1 LAPGS
6 AELAAFEAA
15 IANDANLAQ
24 DPYGH
29 GTHVASIAAG
39 TARYYD
45 STPDSTGI
53 APGANVYDVKV
64 LDDLGAGT
72 LSDALQGIQWVIYH
86 AKEYNIKVL
95 NISLAANSP
104 ESWLTD
110 PLCVAV
116 RSAAAAGITVVVA
129 AGNYGQNALGQES
142 YGAIGSPGIDPSV
155 ITVGAVNFKGT
166 LARSDDS
173 VNLFSSRGPTRAS
186 MLDANGVRRIDNL
199 LKPDLVAPGNKLVA
213 AAATTA
219 VSASPTWNGLAS
231 SYYGIVV
238 APLGI
243 TAVYGETQMM
253 LSGTSISAPAVAGT
267 AALMLQATPGLT
279 PPLIKA
285 ILQYTAQPLPNA
297 NLLQQGAGLL
307 NVDGAIQL
315 ARAMKP
321 DLARKIAAGDYS
333 IGAAI
338 NASELPTPM
347 STVNGQSFNWSR
359 VVYVGGNHVVSGAA
373 LFTKYQA
380 IWDPRLTWASGV
392 VRKRQ
397 VAYWSGAGIVANTFP
412 QAFTEDTAANQSLLT
427 PGVVSGDALAG
438 AASWIGRSG
447 PFHARVDVVEL
458 ARRWQRTGA
467 ERGSRSERGAR
478 PERRPGVE
486 RGPRA
491 ERRAGPERRPGIE
504 RGTRSQRRPR
514 VERRAGAGRAV
525 SPVHCHGHTKAKSR
539 GDDDG

>member
-1 LAPGS
+1 M
-6 AELAAFEAA
+6 
-15 IANDANLAQ
+15 
-24 DPYGH
+24 
-29 GTHVASIAAG
+29 
-39 TARYYD
+39 
-45 STPDSTGI
+45 
-53 APGANVYDVKV
+53 

-116 RSAAAAGITVVVA
+116 RSATAAGITVVVA
-129 AGNYGQNALGQES
+129 AGNYGLNALGQET
-142 YGAIGSPGIDPSV
+142 YGSIGSPGIDPSV

-173 VNLFSSRGPTRAS
+173 VNLFSSRGPTRAA
-186 MLDANGVRRIDNL
+186 MVDANGVRRIDNL

-219 VSASPTWNGLAS
+219 VSASPAWNGLAS
-231 SYYGIVV
+231 SYYGVLV

-243 TAVYGETQMM
+243 APVYGETQMM
-253 LSGTSISAPAVAGT
+253 LSGTSISAPAVAGA

-338 NASELPTPM
+338 NASELPTPV

-380 IWDPRLTWASGV
+380 IWDPRLTWAERRRPQAPGGVLVRHRHRRQHLPPGVHGHRCGQPGPADSRRGERRLAGGRGLVDRPFRPVRSGV
-392 VRKRQ
+392 
-397 VAYWSGAGIVANTFP
+397 
-412 QAFTEDTAANQSLLT
+412 
-427 PGVVSGDALAG
+427 DA
-438 AASWIGRSG
+438 
-447 PFHARVDVVEL
+447 VEL
-458 ARRWQRTGA
+458 ARRRQRTGA
-467 ERGSRSERGAR
+467 ERRPRPQRGAR
-478 PERRPGVE
+478 AERRPGLE

-491 ERRAGPERRPGIE
+491 ERRAGPERRPGLE
-504 RGTRSQRRPR
+504 RGTRSQRGSR
-514 VERRAGAGRAV
+514 VERRAGAGRTV
-525 SPVHCHGHTKAKSR
+525 SGFDLPRRYEGEDR

>member
-1 LAPGS
+1 M
-6 AELAAFEAA
+6 
-15 IANDANLAQ
+15 
-24 DPYGH
+24 
-29 GTHVASIAAG
+29 ASIAAG

-53 APGANVYDVKV
+53 APGAHVYDVKV

-116 RSAAAAGITVVVA
+116 RSATAAGITVVVA
-129 AGNYGQNALGQES
+129 AGNYGLNALGQET
-142 YGAIGSPGIDPSV
+142 YGSIGSPGIDPSV

-173 VNLFSSRGPTRAS
+173 VNLFSSRGPTRAAMVDS
-186 MLDANGVRRIDNL
+186 GGVRRIDNL

-231 SYYGIVV
+231 SYYGALV

-243 TAVYGETQMM
+243 APVYGETQMM

-338 NASELPTPM
+338 NASAAADARCRR
-347 STVNGQSFNWSR
+347 STDSR
-359 VVYVGGNHVVSGAA
+359 S
-373 LFTKYQA
+373 
-380 IWDPRLTWASGV
+380 
-392 VRKRQ
+392 
-397 VAYWSGAGIVANTFP
+397 
-412 QAFTEDTAANQSLLT
+412 
-427 PGVVSGDALAG
+427 
-438 AASWIGRSG
+438 
-447 PFHARVDVVEL
+447 
-458 ARRWQRTGA
+458 TG
-467 ERGSRSERGAR
+467 RGSSTSAATMSSAAR
-478 PERRPGVE
+478 PCSPNTRPS
-486 RGPRA
+486 
-491 ERRAGPERRPGIE
+491 GI
-504 RGTRSQRRPR
+504 R
-514 VERRAGAGRAV
+514 V
-525 SPVHCHGHTKAKSR
+525 
-539 GDDDG
+539 